1 MQENTL
7 RDKVYKGIYDDV
19 TNGVIKQN
27 EILTE
32 SRLAQKYGVSKAP
45 VRDALSALC
54 RDEILRSIPRMGYQV
69 VPVTLKGILDAV
81 DLRVDIETCGLYRAA
96 GRIGEEELK
105 RLRRIASLCMENQ
118 KNVAENWAMNYDFHT
133 YLYSLNKN
141 ALALKQLSG
150 LMRKSATYIAQYFL
164 SAWGHQRER
173 DGIYHVKIVESL
185 EAGLL
190 EEAVV
195 LLKTDIESVKTEISA
210 LYGWK

>member
-81 DLRVDIETCGLYRAA
+81 DLRVDIETCGLYWAA
-96 GRIGEEELK
+96 GRIGEE
-105 RLRRIASLCMENQ
+105 S
-118 KNVAENWAMNYDFHT
+118 
-133 YLYSLNKN
+133 
-141 ALALKQLSG
+141 
-150 LMRKSATYIAQYFL
+150 
-164 SAWGHQRER
+164 
-173 DGIYHVKIVESL
+173 
-185 EAGLL
+185 
-190 EEAVV
+190 
-195 LLKTDIESVKTEISA
+195 
-210 LYGWK
+210 